1 MTFKA
6 MGCNP
11 QETARR
17 IEVCNRLNVLAH
29 KKAHTDDKTQAKRIE
44 RKIATILRQERPWM
58 KEAAY
63 FLY

>member
-1 MTFKA
+1 

-29 KKAHTDDKTQAKRIE
+29 KKAHTEDNAQAKRID

-58 KEAAY
+58 KEYAY